1 MTNVERMANA
11 FRDSNIMADID
22 QYMDLPV
29 VSVSIEWGD
38 WKHDHLR
45 ADWIASN
52 AGFSKI
58 GEKLTEDDGS
68 DCFSSIHYYTYTG
81 EEEQ

>member
-22 QYMDLPV
+22 QFIGSSIV
-29 VSVSIEWGD
+29 QVSIEWGD

-52 AGFSKI
+52 AGFSKLD
-58 GEKLTEDDGS
+58 ERVTEEDGS
-68 DCFSSIHYYTYTG
+68 DCYSSTHYYVYTG
-81 EEEQ
+81 E